1 MKFLNKFKKMFLNY
15 NANALQYSKKL
26 IIKNIEISFAKLGSK
41 NKNKVFYVI
50 KRTPGA
56 GLFSNVIFV
65 LNHLL
70 IAKRHHFIPIIDM
83 QNFPTIYNENNRI
96 DNTKNSWEYYFE
108 KITKYNL
115 DEVYNSKNV
124 IITGNRFYRSMTHE
138 INSNHFKDVKK
149 YIKVKKQHINFA
161 NDYFNK
167 NLKNKKIL
175 GVHYRGTSYK
185 SSASHP
191 FPPTK
196 EQIIKKVD
204 KLIKEKNFNAIF
216 LCTEEKRYLELFKKK
231 YKKKLFY
238 IESFRSNLDNA
249 FKLYPRKNHRYK
261 LGKEILIETLI
272 LSKCNTFLHIDTNVS
287 LFVKFFSKSSFPK
300 FVILDNGYN
309 SSNEYIAKWL
319 WYIKNLLPSWLGG
332 FKKII

>member
-1 MKFLNKFKKMFLNY
+1 MFLNF
-15 NANALQYSKKL
+15 NANALQYSKK
-26 IIKNIEISFAKLGSK
+26 INTKEIEISFTKLGSK
-41 NKNKVFYVI
+41 NNNKVFYVI

-70 IAKRHHFIPIIDM
+70 IARKHNFVPIIDM
-83 QNFPTIYNENNRI
+83 QNFPTIYSENNRI
-96 DNTKNSWEYYFE
+96 NNTKNSWEYYFE
-108 KITKYNL
+108 KITKYDLN
-115 DEVYNSKNV
+115 EVYESKNV

-138 INSNHFKDVKK
+138 INSKHFKDVKK
-149 YIKVKKQHINFA
+149 YIKVKKIHTDFA
-161 NDYFNK
+161 NKYFNK
-167 NLKNKKIL
+167 YLKNKKIL

-196 EQIIKKVD
+196 EQIINKVEE
-204 KLIKEKNFNAIF
+204 LIKKKNFDAIF
-216 LCTEEKRYLELFKKK
+216 LCTEEKRYLELFRKKFNE
-231 YKKKLFY
+231 KLFY

-287 LFVKFFSKSSFPK
+287 LFVKFFSKNSFPK
-300 FVILDNGYN
+300 FEILDNGYN